1 MSENNGDYRIVKFE
15 ADGVDESL
23 DVDFLAFVQSQVL
36 PVEAEQERADSIV
49 DNLENII
56 QLARIS
62 RSVDNDKLLLLTCF
76 FLLFPHFSAAKPVA
90 GLLRDF
96 ER

>member
-36 PVEAEQERADSIV
+36 PVEAE
-49 DNLENII
+49 
-56 QLARIS
+56 
-62 RSVDNDKLLLLTCF
+62 
-76 FLLFPHFSAAKPVA
+76 
-90 GLLRDF
+90 
-96 ER
+96 